1 MVSCQVSEAI
11 WRGTSELTDEEQTEY
26 HISVVQK
33 SGSC

>member
-1 MVSCQVSEAI
+1 MSCQVSEAI
-11 WRGTSELTDEEQTEY
+11 WHGTSEPMDEEQTEY